1 MSWRDKVRGQS
12 VDGRMLLGSFRG
24 ARFIVPTA
32 EAVVGRRTEVHEYP
46 GRDLPYVEDLGRRAG
61 EFPLEV
67 FVDGSLVASGNHI
80 DARDAL
86 IDELNKSGPGTLIHP
101 WYGTLTVSVTD
112 ARVRDT
118 DREGGRATFTLTC
131 IEAGELAFPSAEVQW
146 SSRTGTAADESEAA
160 ALNDFSSIFNVDG
173 LPEFHL
179 AEIETELGR
188 TLAGLER
195 TVGSV
200 TSTVAAEIRA
210 PYNMGGMILGSINRL
225 ADIVTE
231 PLRALRLYQGLFG
244 AGDDSPNVPT
254 TTATR
259 RQQAASIDALHSLT
273 QRGAVICAC
282 RQSAA
287 MDYAS
292 RDDALAIRAD
302 LLDALDAQMQ
312 GADDDTVYQ
321 ALAELRTA
329 VAEDL
334 RVRGARLPQLRT
346 VTPGATL
353 PALVLAYRL
362 HGDAEKDAEL
372 ISRNKIRHPGFV
384 PGGTAIEV
392 LSNG

>member
-1 MSWRDKVRGQS
+1 MSWRDKIAGQS

-61 EFPLEV
+61 EFPLEI
-67 FVDGSLVASGNHI
+67 FVDGSLSTGGNYI
-80 DARDAL
+80 EARDAL
-86 IDELNKSGPGTLIHP
+86 IAELNKSGPGTLVHP

-112 ARVRDT
+112 ARVRDS

-131 IEAGELAFPSAEVQW
+131 IESGELTFPAAEVQW
-146 SSRTGTAADESEAA
+146 SSRTETATDAAEAA
-160 ALNDFSSIFNVDG
+160 ALNDFASIFNVDG

-195 TVGSV
+195 TVGAV

-244 AGDDSPNVPT
+244 AGDDSPSVPT

-259 RQQAASIDALHSLT
+259 RQQSASIDALHALT

-287 MDYAS
+287 IDYPS
-292 RDDALAIRAD
+292 RDDALTIRAD
-302 LLDALDAQMQ
+302 LLDALDTQMD

-334 RVRGARLPQLRT
+334 RVRGAKLPQLRS

-353 PALVLAYRL
+353 PALVFAYKI
-362 HGDAEKDAEL
+362 HGDASRDSEL
-372 ISRNKIRHPGFV
+372 VSRNGIRHPGFV
-384 PGGTAIEV
+384 QGGTVIEV
-392 LSNG
+392 LTNG